1 MKTKINR
8 AYKMMKKKIKI
19 KLMRKNK
26 VFSK

>member
-8 AYKMMKKKIKI
+8 VYKMMKKKIKI